1 MIGQRL
7 YDPRRTR
14 RLWWMSKAA
23 TAGACVALATA
34 LVFALLAVGGCA
46 ERPSRGQQVI
56 DGMRPAIF
64 GPGAGSLS
72 N

>member
-14 RLWWMSKAA
+14 RLWWMSKTA
-23 TAGACVALATA
+23 TAAACVALAAA

-46 ERPSRGQQVI
+46 ERPSRGQAII
-56 DGMRPAIF
+56 DGMRPMIW
-64 GPGAGSLS
+64 PSMDR
-72 N
+72 